1 MKLKKFH
8 VTLLILDLTDCW
20 SFADLKWVMVYAINY
35 LTFFLLLMLNIMYI
49 VLSAFC
55 FLPCLSLSPP
65 PSTKVLPVAPR
76 FMNSGRLSGKQ
87 RRMMGKWVFRWQA
100 GSLRGLL
107 FMLLLFPLKQCC
119 CLRERNGGAWG
130 GGGGVPHPNRRHPD
144 NRHASVSSWRQAE
157 WQTHRGTRL
166 LSCLLFPSLS
176 PYLTT
181 PLSPPAP
188 TFCHSA
194 LCRTCLCS
202 GRTACLCVL

>member
-1 MKLKKFH
+1 
-8 VTLLILDLTDCW
+8 
-20 SFADLKWVMVYAINY
+20 
-35 LTFFLLLMLNIMYI
+35 MYI

-55 FLPCLSLSPP
+55 FLPCPPVSPP

-119 CLRERNGGAWG
+119 CLRERNGGGVGWGWG
-130 GGGGVPHPNRRHPD
+130 GATPEQTTPWQSACKCVIMETGRVTDTSRDSVAVVP
-144 NRHASVSSWRQAE
+144 SV
-157 WQTHRGTRL
+157 
-166 LSCLLFPSLS
+166 PPLS

-202 GRTACLCVL
+202 GRTARSLCALESKIVWLRRKQKYSSCVRMGWSDPRLNGDPKLCHS